1 MGKARH
7 NAKAR
12 QVVKTNIDN
21 SQTSEIKLEFGK
33 TDYGAS
39 DASNLLALPSKK
51 RKSNIIKEKKEKTR
65 FLSKAQRK
73 KLEKIVEKK
82 KKKESRAALLES
94 LSQVQ
99 ASPDEVKQLTAI
111 SAVQTIGLRKL
122 NEFNTEVTV
131 KQDTQIDEHKKFSS
145 IAGAKKRL
153 RLLRLENSEK
163 VKKKKY
169 DPNVV
174 GLEESTDDESE
185 SSSDEDDGEEV
196 VNNEVNGNE
205 EVSAKKRLRLLR
217 LENSEK
223 VKKKKYDPNVV
234 GLEESTDDD
243 ESESS
248 PDEDDDE
255 EVVNGEVNENE
266 EVSTND
272 VEIIENLPETTENE
286 TKTAEK
292 EAPIE
297 EKPVIVVKEQKK
309 ALLEHPTVHIDVKR
323 DPKIQVA
330 RLKLPILGE
339 EQRIMELVNENEFV
353 IVAGETGA
361 EHRGN
366 THKKNTVELITS
378 FPQFLYEAGYA
389 ERKMIAVT
397 EPRRVATVAMSAR
410 VGHELGLTSK
420 EVSYLMRFEG
430 NVTKDTK
437 IKFMTDGVLLK
448 EIQTDFLLSKY
459 SVVIID
465 EAHERSVYTDILLGL
480 LSRIVPLRRKRGNPL
495 RLIIMSATL
504 RVEDFTENKRLF
516 KEPPPLIKIDSR
528 QFPVTIHFN
537 KHTYNDYLKEAY
549 KKAVKIHTRLPE
561 GGILIFVTGQ
571 QEVRYLVRKL
581 KASFP
586 YRKDVDYS
594 KVIAKKSVGEVD
606 TALDSEPEDI
616 ESDDDEVEKEMKR
629 ARKERRKAKI
639 KAKSLPK
646 INLDDYEMP
655 EDDGQADLV
664 GNEDDSDGHLSDSD
678 NEDAILEPEIRSCRQ
693 PLWVLPLYSMLSSSK
708 QARVFAAP
716 PVGARLCVVTTDV
729 AETSLTIPQI
739 KYVVDTGKKK
749 MRVYDHITG
758 ASAWRVVWTS
768 QASAAQR
775 AGRAGRTAA
784 GHAYRLYS
792 SAVFSHDLPEQH
804 EPDLARRPADDVVL
818 LMKCMGIDKVVN
830 FPFPTAPD
838 RLQLRLAEKRL
849 QVLGILEEPP
859 NKSKRNDDEQV
870 LKVTSLGK
878 AVSAFP
884 LLPRYGKMLAL
895 SHQQHL
901 LPYAIALVAALTVPE
916 VMNGKADCWPA
927 TGQTLLLGDPG
938 VLLRAVGAAEF
949 AHFNGEEDLFCA
961 KHGLRE
967 KAVKEIRKLR
977 KQLTSEINLSVS
989 GVDVTIDPGMKPPDE
1004 NQARLLRQ
1012 LVLSGLGDQVGKKIA
1027 LDEVK
1032 EGEDKRKF
1040 KYAYHCA
1047 ELEEPVHLH
1056 SESILRQCIP
1066 EWVVYQELYET
1077 GTEARRKMVM
1087 RNVTAIE
1094 PEWLPVYVPQ
1104 LCNLGEDKRK
1114 FKYAYHCAELE
1125 EPVHLHSESILRQCI
1140 PEWVV
1145 YQELYETG
1153 TEARRKMVMRNV
1165 TAIEPEWLP
1174 VYVPQ
1179 LCNLGEPLPD
1189 TEPRYEESSGRVRC
1203 SFKGTFGK
1211 ACWELPVVEI
1221 DYPDKIER
1229 YRWFARFLLEGVVFP
1244 KLKKY
1249 TSSLLSPPSTMVK
1262 SWAKLQPRTEL
1273 LLRAL
1278 IMHRAGTR
1286 QQLIDVWE
1294 DNPKYL
1300 LDEYMKWLPESA
1312 HNEVTLYWPPI

>member
-33 TDYGAS
+33 TDYGTS

-51 RKSNIIKEKKEKTR
+51 RKTNIIKEKKEKTR

-174 GLEESTDDESE
+174 GLEESTDD
-185 SSSDEDDGEEV
+185 
-196 VNNEVNGNE
+196 
-205 EVSAKKRLRLLR
+205 
-217 LENSEK
+217 
-223 VKKKKYDPNVV
+223 
-234 GLEESTDDD
+234 D

-248 PDEDDDE
+248 PDEDDGE

-272 VEIIENLPETTENE
+272 VEIIENLPETTQNE

-292 EAPIE
+292 DAPIE

-353 IVAGETGA
+353 IVAGETGS
-361 EHRGN
+361 GK
-366 THKKNTVELITS
+366 TTQI
-378 FPQFLYEAGYA
+378 PQFLYEAGYA
-389 ERKMIAVT
+389 EHKMIAVT

-594 KVIAKKSVGEVD
+594 KVISKKSVSEVD

-629 ARKERRKAKI
+629 ARKARKKAKI

-678 NEDAILEPEIRSCRQ
+678 NEDTILEPEIRSCRQ

-708 QARVFAAP
+708 QARVFASP

-729 AETSLTIPQI
+729 AETSLTIPHI

-749 MRVYDHITG
+749 MRVYDHVTG

-916 VMNGKADCWPA
+916 VMSGKADCWPA

-967 KAVKEIRKLR
+967 KAIKEIRKLR
-977 KQLTSEINLSVS
+977 KQLTSEINLCVS
-989 GVDVTIDPGMKPPDE
+989 GVDVTIDPDMKPPDE

-1032 EGEDKRKF
+1032 E
-1040 KYAYHCA
+1040 
-1047 ELEEPVHLH
+1047 
-1056 SESILRQCIP
+1056 
-1066 EWVVYQELYET
+1066 
-1077 GTEARRKMVM
+1077 
-1087 RNVTAIE
+1087 
-1094 PEWLPVYVPQ
+1094 
-1104 LCNLGEDKRK
+1104 GEDKRK

-1286 QQLIDVWE
+1286 QQLIDAWE

>member
-21 SQTSEIKLEFGK
+21 TQTSEIKLEFGSS
-33 TDYGAS
+33 DYGAS

-51 RKSNIIKEKKEKTR
+51 RKTNIIKEKKEKTR

-82 KKKESRAALLES
+82 QKKESRAALLES

-99 ASPDEVKQLTAI
+99 ATPDEVKQLTAI

-122 NEFNTEVTV
+122 NEFNTEAIV
-131 KQDTQIDEHKKFSS
+131 KKDTEICEQKKFSS

-153 RLLRLENSEK
+153 RLLRMENSEK
-163 VKKKKY
+163 VKKRKH

-174 GLEESTDDESE
+174 GLEESSDDESI
-185 SSSDEDDGEEV
+185 SSDEEEEVANGENGEVVKSVNEEEEV
-196 VNNEVNGNE
+196 VGNDIEIVDNNDLSKNE
-205 EVSAKKRLRLLR
+205 DNK
-217 LENSEK
+217 EK
-223 VKKKKYDPNVV
+223 IKEKNAPV
-234 GLEESTDDD
+234 
-243 ESESS
+243 
-248 PDEDDDE
+248 
-255 EVVNGEVNENE
+255 
-266 EVSTND
+266 D
-272 VEIIENLPETTENE
+272 V
-286 TKTAEK
+286 
-292 EAPIE
+292 
-297 EKPVIVVKEQKK
+297 KPVINVEEKK
-309 ALLEHPTVHIDVKR
+309 KSLLEHPTVHVDVKR

-339 EQRIMELVNENEFV
+339 EQRIMELINENEFL
-353 IVAGETGA
+353 IVAGETGS
-361 EHRGN
+361 GK
-366 THKKNTVELITS
+366 TTQI
-378 FPQFLYEAGYA
+378 PQFLYEAGYA

-448 EIQTDFLLSKY
+448 EIQSDFLLSKY

-516 KEPPPLIKIDSR
+516 KEPPPLVTIDSR

-537 KHTYNDYLKEAY
+537 KHTNSDYLKEAY

-581 KASFP
+581 KAAFP

-594 KVIAKKSVGEVD
+594 KMISKKSVSEVD

-629 ARKERRKAKI
+629 ARKARRKAKI
-639 KAKSLPK
+639 KSKALPK
-646 INLDDYEMP
+646 VNLDDYEMP
-655 EDDGQADLV
+655 EDDGQPDLV
-664 GNEDDSDGHLSDSD
+664 GSDSEGHLSDSD
-678 NEDAILEPEIRSCRQ
+678 NEDSVLEPEIRSCRQ
-693 PLWVLPLYSMLSSSK
+693 PLWTLPLYSMLGSSAQS
-708 QARVFAAP
+708 RVFAAP
-716 PVGARLCVVTTDV
+716 PAGARLCVVSTDV
-729 AETSLTIPQI
+729 AETSLTIPHI

-758 ASAWRVVWTS
+758 ASAWRVVWS
-768 QASAAQR
+768 CQASAAQR

-792 SAVFSHDLPEQH
+792 AAVFAHDLPPH
-804 EPDLARRPADDVVL
+804 HAPDLVRRPPDDILL

-849 QVLGILEEPP
+849 QVLGILEEPH
-859 NKSKRNDDEQV
+859 NKSKRNDQEQI

-895 SHQQHL
+895 SHQQNL

-916 VMNGKADCWPA
+916 VMSGKTEWPA
-927 TGQTLLLGDPG
+927 TGQTLLLGDAG
-938 VLLRAVGAAEF
+938 VLLRAVGAAEY
-949 AHFNGEEDLFCA
+949 AHLNGEEELFCA

-967 KAVKEIRKLR
+967 KAIKEIRKLR

-989 GVDVTIDPGMKPPDE
+989 GVDVTIHPDMKPPDE
-1004 NQARLLRQ
+1004 KQARLLRQ

-1027 LDEVK
+1027 LHEVK

-1056 SESILRQCIP
+1056 SESILRKCIP

-1077 GTEARRKMVM
+1077 GA
-1087 RNVTAIE
+1087 
-1094 PEWLPVYVPQ
+1094 
-1104 LCNLGEDKRK
+1104 
-1114 FKYAYHCAELE
+1114 
-1125 EPVHLHSESILRQCI
+1125 
-1140 PEWVV
+1140 
-1145 YQELYETG
+1145 
-1153 TEARRKMVMRNV
+1153 EARRKMVMRNV

-1179 LCNLGEPLPD
+1179 LCNLGEPLTD
-1189 TEPRYEESSGRVRC
+1189 TEPRYDEISGRIRC

-1229 YRWFARFLLEGVVFP
+1229 YRWFARYLLEGVVFP

-1262 SWAKLQPRTEL
+1262 SWARLQPRTEL
-1273 LLRAL
+1273 LLKAL
-1278 IMHRAGTR
+1278 ISHRAGTR
-1286 QQLIDVWE
+1286 QQLMDVWE

-1300 LDEYMKWLPESA
+1300 LDEYLKWLPESA
-1312 HNEVTLYWPPI
+1312 HNEATLYWPPI